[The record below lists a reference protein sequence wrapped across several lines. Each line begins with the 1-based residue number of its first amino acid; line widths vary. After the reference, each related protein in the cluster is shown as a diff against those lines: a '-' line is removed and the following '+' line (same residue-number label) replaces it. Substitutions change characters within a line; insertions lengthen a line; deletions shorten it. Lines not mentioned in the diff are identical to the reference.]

1 MIIWLLLSAHG
12 ILFVS
17 HDLRVESLA
26 LEALRWAPAIVHFRP
41 VYHPCLAGNLRI
53 VETC

>member
-26 LEALRWAPAIVHFRP
+26 LEALRWGPCNRSFFDLFTTHVWLAIS
-41 VYHPCLAGNLRI
+41 A
-53 VETC
+53 